1 MYALLNVRGIYGT
14 SSLQWL
20 YYNIG
25 WGGGTSNL
33 LTCLQCGIVIV
44 VPEEEETEEDSKP
57 SEQFEPVELNGVW
70 LTFIIK
76 KLNGYLMSDF

>member
-1 MYALLNVRGIYGT
+1 M
-14 SSLQWL
+14 
-20 YYNIG
+20 
-25 WGGGTSNL
+25 
-33 LTCLQCGIVIV
+33 IV

-76 KLNGYLMSDF
+76 KLNGYLMSDFNLFCIMYEMFMGFKSIC